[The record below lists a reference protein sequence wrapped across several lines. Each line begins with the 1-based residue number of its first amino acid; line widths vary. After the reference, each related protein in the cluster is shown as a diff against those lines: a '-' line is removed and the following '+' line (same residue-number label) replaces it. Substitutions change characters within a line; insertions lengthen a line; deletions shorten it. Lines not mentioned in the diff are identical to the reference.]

1 MPIKITINHGDGWSE
16 TWEVDD
22 NNELFVEDHKRNY
35 RRPCGPYGVDACS
48 AIPLV
53 RRIAELEALLKDRN

>member
-35 RRPCGPYGVDACS
+35 RTPCG
-48 AIPLV
+48 
-53 RRIAELEALLKDRN
+53 RRVLRDTSCP